1 MNGYRIEFWRG
12 NERVADLDY
21 ETDEFRSLEAAQQ
34 HIHALL
40 HVMLSDP
47 WAEDWTG
54 CRFEVVTAAGE
65 TLFSVPVLAAMS
77 AIARRRSH

>member
-1 MNGYRIEFWRG
+1 MTDYQIEFWRG
-12 NERVADLDY
+12 NERVSDLDY

-40 HVMLSDP
+40 HAMLSDP

-54 CRFEVVTAAGE
+54 CRFEVRRAGGKSVLE
-65 TLFSVPVLAAMS
+65 VPVLAAMS
-77 AIARRRSH
+77 AIARRKLH

>member
-1 MNGYRIEFWRG
+1 MSEYRIEFWRG
-12 NERVADLDY
+12 NERVFDY
-21 ETDEFRSLEAAQQ
+21 ESDEYRSLEVAQQ

-54 CRFEVVTAAGE
+54 CRFEVRRAGGK
-65 TLFSVPVLAAMS
+65 SVVDIPVLATMS
-77 AIARRRSH
+77 AIARRKLH

>member
-54 CRFEVVTAAGE
+54 CRFEVRRMGGSSV
-65 TLFSVPVLAAMS
+65 LDVPVLAAMS
-77 AIARRRSH
+77 AIARRKLH